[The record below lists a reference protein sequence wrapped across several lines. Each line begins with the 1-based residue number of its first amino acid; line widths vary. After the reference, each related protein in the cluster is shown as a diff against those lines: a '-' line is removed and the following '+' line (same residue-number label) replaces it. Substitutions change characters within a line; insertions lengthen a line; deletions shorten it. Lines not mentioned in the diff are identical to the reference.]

1 MIDGET
7 GAPDPRCPV
16 PRPVHLPG
24 DPTPVADPAHGPV
37 RGCLAAIGEFFRELL
52 GELVL
57 GTLLTLLTTAS
68 LTGVL
73 VLAELA
79 HRRDPLLAYAM
90 GAAAVLPLFLGL
102 RQLRR
107 PREGRGRAG
116 RVLAAG
122 TAGFGLWLVACVGYA
137 SLREA
142 LDLATF

>member
-1 MIDGET
+1 MADEGHDIPDRDGP
-7 GAPDPRCPV
+7 GPA
-16 PRPVHLPG
+16 PVHLPG

-37 RGCLAAIGEFFRELL
+37 RGCLTALGEFIA
-52 GELVL
+52 ELVL

-68 LTGVL
+68 LAGAF

-79 HRRDPLLAYAM
+79 HRRDPLLAYAL
-90 GAAAVLPLFLGL
+90 GAAAVLPVLLGV

-107 PREGRGRAG
+107 PKERRGRVG

-122 TAGFGLWLVACVGYA
+122 TAGLGVWLLACVGYA

-142 LDLATF
+142 LHLASL